1 MGRTYSLF
9 QVQILMVKQE
19 TLPNKMIYGG
29 LLLKIGEKEQS
40 YNDYL
45 EKLGCWILRKM
56 HLFWRI
62 TLQQTSSSRTSGIK
76 KTIHKVEKM
85 FESHDHN
92 KIQLVSSGDV
102 MRCKDELT
110 EAISLVWLWCAVG
123 QYIINKP

>member
-56 HLFWRI
+56 HLF
-62 TLQQTSSSRTSGIK
+62 
-76 KTIHKVEKM
+76 
-85 FESHDHN
+85 
-92 KIQLVSSGDV
+92 
-102 MRCKDELT
+102 
-110 EAISLVWLWCAVG
+110 
-123 QYIINKP
+123 